1 MQKRLFSLVG
11 GLTSVSLLGLG
22 NYAIADKNNTHHNH
36 TSHHHKPLEITNGQ
50 AVPSV
55 DLIVHKD
62 RKKGWNL
69 ETKVTN
75 FQFSPENVNKSHRL
89 GEGHAHLYINGEK
102 ITRIYSSW
110 YYVESLPPGKHQV
123 TINLN
128 ANNHQPL
135 AYKGK
140 LIEDTETINVLS
152 EK

>member
-1 MQKRLFSLVG
+1 MPKKLFLLVG
-11 GLTSVSLLGLG
+11 GLASASILGLG
-22 NYAIADKNNTHHNH
+22 SYAITDKNNTHHNH
-36 TSHHHKPLEITNGQ
+36 TSHHKPLEITSGQ
-50 AVPSV
+50 AIPSV

-62 RKKGWNL
+62 TKKGWNL
-69 ETKVTN
+69 EAKVTN
-75 FQFSPENVNKSHRL
+75 FQFSPENVNKAHKP
-89 GEGHAHLYINGEK
+89 GEGHAHLYINGKK

-128 ANNHQPL
+128 ANNHQPM

-140 LIEDTETINVLS
+140 LIEDTEPINVLN